1 MVLLTIITLILLAE
15 ASFLTYRALRPSD
28 SRESGRAPLFIDTS
42 VLMDGRIVTAAQTGF
57 LPTPIAIPNSVINE
71 LQLLA
76 DQADAEKRS
85 RARRGLD
92 AIKELQDIDWL
103 EVKIIKDGPT
113 GNGGVDTR
121 LIELAKKHHGTIC
134 TIDFNLNKVASV
146 QGIRVLNINE
156 LAGSIRMAFLPGET
170 ISMPLTQK
178 GQNSTQAVGYLA
190 DGTMVVVEKAAGQI
204 GQTVEIEF
212 IRSLQTA
219 AGRMMFARL
228 STKSKPAQTRG
239 TSEGSSRMIAEK
251 QIRGGAESGG
261 RMIANKTQPKAEQT
275 RGEAE
280 GRSRMFENKPAKQQ
294 PAQTRGASKG
304 RNLKTEKNSDKP
316 TLTDDSVKASRSTEV
331 KPVDE
336 AKSDSQ
342 RSKPAKAQANRRR
355 NSRRTKEDS
364 LIELVNSQD

>member
-1 MVLLTIITLILLAE
+1 MALLTIITFILLAE

-28 SRESGRAPLFIDTS
+28 SRASGRAPLFIDTS

-103 EVKIIKDGPT
+103 EVRIIKDGPT

-228 STKSKPAQTRG
+228 SAKA
-239 TSEGSSRMIAEK
+239 
-251 QIRGGAESGG
+251 
-261 RMIANKTQPKAEQT
+261 QPKAEPT
-275 RGEAE
+275 RGEAD
-280 GRSRMFENKPAKQQ
+280 GRSRMFENKIAARQR
-294 PAQTRGASKG
+294 PAQTRLTSKG
-304 RNLKTEKNSDKP
+304 RKPTTESSDKP
-316 TLTDDSVKASRSTEV
+316 ARTDKTV
-331 KPVDE
+331 KPDRSPE
-336 AKSDSQ
+336 SLPINDAKVDSQ
-342 RSKPAKAQANRRR
+342 KPKAAKVQVSRRR